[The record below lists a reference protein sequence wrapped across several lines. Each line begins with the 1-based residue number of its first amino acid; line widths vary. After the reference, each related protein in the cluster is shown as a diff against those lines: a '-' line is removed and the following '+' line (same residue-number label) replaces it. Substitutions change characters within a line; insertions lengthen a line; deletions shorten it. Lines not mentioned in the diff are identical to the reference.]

1 MDSLRRL
8 AAEKGLSIAELIRQG
23 VDAYLESQQRVDRK
37 ELISRARKIMGKY
50 SSGHRDISEKH
61 DEYLA
66 EDFS

>member
-1 MDSLRRL
+1 MDRLRRL

-23 VDAYLESQQRVDRK
+23 VDAYLRSQQRVDRE
-37 ELISRARKIMGKY
+37 ELISRARKIRGKY
-50 SSGHRDISEKH
+50 FSGHHDISENH